1 MLMFQAGC
9 VAAEIEMC
17 KPALLVPI
25 GFLGDSGSVNADDTS
40 GKGNVRA
47 WHSMEADEVRA
58 ILETDV
64 KSGLTHE
71 EAGKRLENHGP
82 NQLPERPGE
91 SPLVRFLRQFH
102 NVLIYVLIAAA
113 VMTAVMGHWIDT
125 LVIAGVVIINAIIGF
140 IQEGKAEKAL
150 EGIRSMLSL
159 EARVVRDGERRSIA
173 AEDVVPGDLVELRSG
188 DRVPADVRLTHAR
201 DLRIEESALTG
212 ESVPA
217 GKSTV
222 AVDAGAVPGDR
233 KGMAFSST
241 MVTFGRGRGI
251 VVATGGGTEIGRI
264 SGMMDEVATPR
275 TPLLRQID
283 RFGNQLSVVILGLTV
298 IFFVIG
304 RVFHDYPTTELFLAV
319 IGLAVAAI
327 PEGLPAI
334 LTITLALGV
343 QRMAKRNAIIRKL
356 PSVETL
362 GSVTVICSDKTGTLT
377 RNEMTVQ
384 SIRSRE
390 KTWHITGSGYDPT
403 GEIQHEGKAI
413 ESQAEPTLARIVRG
427 AGLSNETEVERAE
440 DGTWQIHGEPTEA
453 GLRVLALKAGFN
465 HKQAKRLDV
474 LPFESDHKYMA
485 ALSEEEDGTR
495 AIWVTGAPERLLE
508 KCDTEADIKIPLDRD
523 FWVSEISSLAATG
536 TRVIAV
542 ATKVTDRD
550 NLAHEDISGLA
561 FLGIVG
567 MIDPPRDEAI
577 AAVAECRQAGIQVK
591 MITGDHALTAS
602 GIAAK
607 LGIEHAGEPV
617 TGSELEDADDKTLRE
632 IAPNHFIYARTSP
645 EHKLRLVRALQANGE
660 VVAMTGDGV
669 NDAPSIK
676 SADVGIA
683 MGIKGTQ
690 VTKDVSEMVLADD
703 NFATIVHAIKEGRTI
718 YDNLR
723 KTILFI
729 LPTNGAQAL
738 VVMAAIAIGAAMP
751 ITPVQILWVNM
762 VTAVTLALALS
773 FEKTEPGTMHRPPRP
788 PSASILDGHFAWRV
802 TFVSV
807 IIAGLTFAL
816 HDLAL
821 RAGVGAAVASTVA
834 VNTLVSGQIFYL
846 LNCRSTHV
854 SSMRFSIFDNR
865 AVPLTI
871 VILLGLQALFT
882 FAPPFQAAFGTAA
895 PEPWMWGWIA
905 VSGLLVFALVEIEKA
920 ILRRARS

>member
-1 MLMFQAGC
+1 MTEQPQKKSQP
-9 VAAEIEMC
+9 AESWH
-17 KPALLVPI
+17 ALEV
-25 GFLGDSGSVNADDTS
+25 GD
-40 GKGNVRA
+40 VRDA
-47 WHSMEADEVRA
+47 LR
-58 ILETDV
+58 TDA
-64 KSGLTHE
+64 KHGLTRE
-71 EAGKRLENHGP
+71 EAGKRFEEHGP
-82 NQLPERPGE
+82 NVLPEQAKE
-91 SPLVRFLRQFH
+91 SVLRRLLRQFH

-125 LVIAGVVIINAIIGF
+125 AVIAAVVVINAIIGF
-140 IQEGKAEKAL
+140 IQEGKAERAL
-150 EGIRSMLSL
+150 DGIRKMLSL
-159 EARVVRDGERRSIA
+159 EARVVRDGERRNIS
-173 AEDVVPGDLVELRSG
+173 AEKLVPGDLVELRSG

-201 DLRIEESALTG
+201 DLKIEESALTG

-217 GKSTV
+217 DKTNA

-233 KGMAFSST
+233 KGMAFSGT

-251 VVATGGGTEIGRI
+251 VVSTGADTEIGRI
-264 SGMMDEVATPR
+264 SGMMDAVSAPR

-283 RFGNQLSVVILGLTV
+283 RFGNRLSAVILGLTV
-298 IFFVIG
+298 LFFAIG
-304 RVFHDYPTTELFLAV
+304 RVFHDYPTSELFLAV

-384 SIRSRE
+384 KVRTADHMWDV
-390 KTWHITGSGYDPT
+390 KGSGYDPAGSIERD
-403 GEIQHEGKAI
+403 GEAVD
-413 ESQAEPTLARIVRG
+413 ALADPVLSRVIRG
-427 AGLSNETEVERAE
+427 AGLSNETEVEQTD
-440 DGTWQIHGEPTEA
+440 DGWVIHGEPTEA
-453 GLRVLALKAGFN
+453 GLRVLALKAGFD
-465 HKQAKRLDV
+465 HEKAKRYDV

-485 ALSEEEDGTR
+485 ALTGEEDGDR
-495 AIWVTGAPERLLE
+495 AIWVTGAPERLLDRCE
-508 KCDTEADIKIPLDRD
+508 QQATNDGEAPLERA
-523 FWVSEISSLAATG
+523 FWENEIAELAATG

-542 ATKVTDRD
+542 ATKLTDR
-550 NLAHEDISGLA
+550 ESISHDDMNGLL

-567 MIDPPRDEAI
+567 MIDPPRSEAI
-577 AAVAECRQAGIQVK
+577 AAVGECHDAGIHVK

-602 GIAAK
+602 GIARQ
-607 LGIEHAGEPV
+607 LGIEHAGEPM
-617 TGSELEDADDKTLRE
+617 TGTELEKADTESLRTMV
-632 IAPNHFIYARTSP
+632 PDHSIYARTSP
-645 EHKLRLVRALQANGE
+645 EHKLRLVSALQDNGE

-676 SADVGIA
+676 RADVGIA

-703 NFATIVHAIKEGRTI
+703 NFATIVHAIEEGRTI

-738 VVMAAIAIGAAMP
+738 VVMAAIALGAAMP

-773 FEKTEPGTMHRPPRP
+773 FEKTEPGTMKRPPRSP
-788 PSASILDGHFAWRV
+788 KASILDGHFIWRV
-802 TFVSV
+802 GFVSV
-807 IIAGLTFAL
+807 AIAGMTYAL
-816 HDLAL
+816 YEVAL
-821 RAGVGAAVASTVA
+821 RSGADAAVASAVA

-846 LNCRSTHV
+846 LNCRTMRG
-854 SSMRFSIFDNR
+854 SSIRLSIFDNR
-865 AVPLTI
+865 AVPLSI
-871 VILLGLQALFT
+871 GILLILQALFT
-882 FAPPFQAAFGTAA
+882 FAPWFQTAFGTAA
-895 PEPWMWGWIA
+895 PEPWMWLWIVLA
-905 VSGLLVFALVEIEKA
+905 GVVMFLLVELEKA
-920 ILRRARS
+920 LFKPKP

>member
-1 MLMFQAGC
+1 MRDDAF
-9 VAAEIEMC
+9 
-17 KPALLVPI
+17 
-25 GFLGDSGSVNADDTS
+25 VNTQDDTS
-40 GKGNVRA
+40 QADARA
-47 WHSMEADEVRA
+47 WHSMEADDVRTA
-58 ILETDV
+58 LETDT
-64 KSGLTHE
+64 KSGLSRE
-71 EAGKRLENHGP
+71 EAGNRLAKYGP
-82 NQLPERPGE
+82 NVLPEQAHE
-91 SPLVRFLRQFH
+91 SALRRLLRQFH

-113 VMTAVMGHWIDT
+113 VTTAVMGHWIDT
-125 LVIAGVVIINAIIGF
+125 LVIAGVVVINALIGF
-140 IQEGKAEKAL
+140 IQEGKAERAL

-159 EARVVRDGERRSIA
+159 EARVVRDGEHRNIEA
-173 AEDVVPGDLVELRSG
+173 DQLVPGDLVELRSG
-188 DRVPADVRLTHAR
+188 DRVPADLRLSHVR

-212 ESVPA
+212 ESVPS

-233 KGMAFSST
+233 KGMAFSGT
-241 MVTFGRGRGI
+241 MVTFGRGCGI
-251 VVATGGGTEIGRI
+251 VVATGADTEIGRI
-264 SGMMDEVATPR
+264 SGMMDAVATPR

-298 IFFVIG
+298 LFFVIG

-384 SIRSRE
+384 SVRSSE
-390 KTWHITGSGYDPT
+390 NTWHITGSGYDPA
-403 GEIQHEGKAI
+403 GEIQHDGKTI
-413 ESQAEPTLARIVRG
+413 DSLTDPTLARIIRG
-427 AGLSNETEVERAE
+427 AGISNETEVERGE
-440 DGTWQIHGEPTEA
+440 DGTWQVHGEPTEA
-453 GLRVLALKAGFN
+453 GLRVLALKAGFD
-465 HKQAKRLDV
+465 HKQATRLDV

-495 AIWVTGAPERLLE
+495 AIWVTGAPERLLG
-508 KCDTEADIKIPLDRD
+508 KCKTQADAGGESPLDKD
-523 FWVSEISSLAATG
+523 FWECEIADLAATG

-542 ATKVTDRD
+542 ATKATDRD
-550 NLAHEDISGLA
+550 TLGHDDIGGLV

-567 MIDPPRDEAI
+567 MMDPPRDEAI
-577 AAVAECRQAGIQVK
+577 AAVAECRDAGIQVK

-602 GIAAK
+602 GIARQ
-607 LGIEHAGEPV
+607 LGLEHAGEPV
-617 TGSELEDADDKTLRE
+617 SGNELEDADDTTLRR

-645 EHKLRLVRALQANGE
+645 EHKLRLVQALQANGE

-773 FEKTEPGTMHRPPRP
+773 FEKTEPGTMNRPPRP

-807 IIAGLTFAL
+807 IIAGLTFVL

-821 RAGVGAAVASTVA
+821 RVGASAAVASTVA

-854 SSMRFSIFDNR
+854 SSIRLSIFDNR

-871 VILLGLQALFT
+871 TILLGLQALFT
-882 FAPPFQAAFGTAA
+882 FAPPFQTAFGTAA
-895 PEPWMWGWIA
+895 PEPWLWGWIVVA
-905 VSGLLVFALVEIEKA
+905 GLIVFALVEIEKT
-920 ILRRARS
+920 ILSRIRN